1 MQRFHPTK
9 ELVLTSSGDG
19 SVHIWQ
25 CAVHLYNE
33 SSSGRV
39 ASSEDEL
46 EPGEGKDHFGC
57 SSSGMEDERDQF
69 SVLRTPLRS
78 LNGHSGVAIAA
89 DWLPGGE
96 QAVTAGN
103 VPWSQLQISR
113 EDQD

>member
-1 MQRFHPTK
+1 MTA
-9 ELVLTSSGDG
+9 SGDG
-19 SVHIWQ
+19 TVHIWQ

-46 EPGEGKDHFGC
+46 DPPSAPEKEIFGGGC
-57 SSSGMEDERDQF
+57 SSGMDEDNQF

-96 QAVTAGN
+96 QAVTAGIN
-103 VPWSQLQISR
+103 C
-113 EDQD
+113 